1 MTNNKDT
8 NKGTQKRDG
17 LNALI
22 ETVKAQ
28 QERITELERV
38 VYDLAPEFEIIETMA
53 DSEEER
59 RELLDSYLNLN
70 NNYAEDRGGEKET
83 GDKLQ
88 KIDLQKIVKKAKKA
102 GKEAGR
108 AELLKGLAD
117 ALKDKQLA
125 YTEIPLDKTGRG
137 GIYGIIA
144 EL

>member
-28 QERITELERV
+28 QERIAELERV

-53 DSEEER
+53 DSEKER

-70 NNYAEDRGGEKET
+70 KNYAEGGNGE
-83 GDKLQ
+83 
-88 KIDLQKIVKKAKKA
+88 
-102 GKEAGR
+102 R
-108 AELLKGLAD
+108 
-117 ALKDKQLA
+117 
-125 YTEIPLDKTGRG
+125 
-137 GIYGIIA
+137 
-144 EL
+144 